1 MLGADRGLGGAEPLG
16 DEAGD
21 HPRQDVARARR
32 TAARLGA
39 AIDAVLAEMDG
50 DPEAAERIRKDA
62 AEARLVA
69 RVLAQ

>member
-1 MLGADRGLGGAEPLG
+1 MDTTHHLDAEFSAILGRMN
-16 DEAGD
+16 
-21 HPRQDVARARR
+21 H
-32 TAARLGA
+32 AAQSAAA